1 MTITAE
7 PTAPT
12 TLTGNAAIRHIAAE
26 LLAQADVLG
35 ITVKSLTVGLY
46 YDQTPAEAHVWFYS
60 YADAQA
66 FADFYGIGDRVN
78 FNSEVGSRLLYMGR
92 ASYDLGA
99 PTLAGVRC
107 GLRLVCDKPEA

>member
-1 MTITAE
+1 MSAPATTA
-7 PTAPT
+7 
-12 TLTGNAAIRHIAAE
+12 TLTGNAAIRHITAE

-35 ITVKSLTVGLY
+35 ITAKSLTVGLY

-78 FNSEVGSRLLYMGR
+78 FNSEVGGRLLYMGR

>member
-1 MTITAE
+1 MSAPTIT
-7 PTAPT
+7 PQ
-12 TLTGNAAIRHIAAE
+12 LTGNAAIRHITAE

-46 YDQTPAEAHVWFYS
+46 YDQAPSEAHVWFYS

-78 FNSEVGSRLLYMGR
+78 FNSEVGSKLLYIGR
-92 ASYDLGA
+92 ATYDVGC

-107 GLRLVCDKPEA
+107 GLRLVCDKPED